1 MKALQSLTYSKDKFK
16 TVSDAWSHTI
26 HLLSYSCYNPSDYKP
41 RSFYEEMNELFEDY
55 VKYGFLCLNEKG
67 SWIFNPI
74 SIEDGLD
81 IINA

>member
-1 MKALQSLTYSKDKFK
+1 MKAIQSLLYAKDRFK

-26 HLLSYSCYNPSDYKP
+26 HLLSYPCYYPNDYESKKWSD
-41 RSFYEEMNELFEDY
+41 EMNELFEDY
-55 VKYGFLCLNEKG
+55 VKYNFLYQNEKG
-67 SWIFNPI
+67 NWIFNTI